1 MSFLTKLI
9 SKNIRQVNSR
19 FLSSTSSLLSA
30 RVQHPAPD
38 FKGTAVV
45 NSDFKEISLNQ
56 YKGKYL
62 VLFFYPLDFTF
73 VCPTEII
80 SFSNRISEFKELD
93 TEVVGVSVDSHYS
106 HLAWCNTDRKN
117 GGIGKIDY
125 PLLADLTKKISSD
138 YGVLLENEGISLRG
152 LFIID
157 PKSIVRQITIN
168 DLPVGRNVDE
178 VLRLIRAFQFTD
190 QHGEVCP
197 ANWDGKKNSE
207 TMKPDPKGSKEYF
220 SKNG

>member
-1 MSFLTKLI
+1 MFCCLPIAS
-9 SKNIRQVNSR
+9 
-19 FLSSTSSLLSA
+19 SSLLSA

-56 YKGKYL
+56 YKGKVSDIIFQFLKFKSNNFLFQYL

-106 HLAWCNTDRKN
+106 HLAWCNTDRKVWN
-117 GGIGKIDY
+117 CW
-125 PLLADLTKKISSD
+125 S
-138 YGVLLENEGISLRG
+138 
-152 LFIID
+152 FI
-157 PKSIVRQITIN
+157 
-168 DLPVGRNVDE
+168 
-178 VLRLIRAFQFTD
+178 
-190 QHGEVCP
+190 
-197 ANWDGKKNSE
+197 
-207 TMKPDPKGSKEYF
+207 
-220 SKNG
+220 